1 MDTVE
6 LLAIEIKPMLSLRNR
21 IFILKVW
28 SNEPDGK
35 KLMLLH
41 ISQSVSD
48 FVDTHLDSFLKWELI
63 RFFHSNDHVADTAS
77 QIANQ
82 LKRNVQV
89 VQSALQSLA
98 QTGIVH
104 RVHFEDI
111 EIYTLTEDDKLR
123 HILEQFMQTSQ
134 ERHAYLQIMYA
145 IMRRIR

>member
-1 MDTVE
+1 
-6 LLAIEIKPMLSLRNR
+6 
-21 IFILKVW
+21 
-28 SNEPDGK
+28 
-35 KLMLLH
+35 MLLH
-41 ISQSVSD
+41 IPQSVSE

-63 RFFHSNDHVADTAS
+63 RFFYSNDHVADTAS

-89 VQSALQSLA
+89 VRMALQALV
-98 QTGIVH
+98 QTGLIH

-123 HILEQFMQTSQ
+123 QSLNKFMETSQ
-134 ERHAYLQIMYA
+134 QRHAYLQIMYA